1 MSKHPIHQ
9 FTNEALR
16 LCAESSTHRRA
27 LAGGIA
33 EVTSNRALKYVYE
46 HLQDPRHH
54 KVGIRMAGLIGFHP
68 NVVHSTE
75 QSFGASMRQLTRV
88 MTNELPNLDSPDR
101 IANSLSAI
109 QSQRMDQAAMTI
121 SRLVSLA
128 GARGVS
134 INFHSIAS
142 SLAYWGSG
150 ITEASRDQRRRLL
163 RDYYTHTIEK
173 QVAA

>member
-9 FTNEALR
+9 FTNIALA
-16 LCAESSTHRRA
+16 LCAESGAHRRG

-33 EVTSNRALKYVYE
+33 DVTARRALPYVYQ

-75 QSFGASMRQLTRV
+75 QSFGASMRQLTIE
-88 MTNELPNLDSPDR
+88 MTDGLPDLDSPDR
-101 IANSLSAI
+101 VANSLSAI
-109 QSQRMDQAAMTI
+109 QNQRMDQAAMTI

-128 GARGVS
+128 GARGVPV
-134 INFHSIAS
+134 NFHSIAS
-142 SLAYWGSG
+142 MLAYWGNG
-150 ITEASRDQRRRLL
+150 ITAASRDQRRRAL
-163 RDYYTHTIEK
+163 RDYYTHTPVK
-173 QVAA
+173 KVAA